1 MDFSLVLFFFRFQ
14 FLINYIFSL
23 IDHSQDFSNQKKEII
38 HHQCNHF
45 TFYSVFIDTH
55 DDPKI
60 EGKQNEEFYRK
71 ESFEQVEKIK
81 LSTIEYHFTR
91 GPPQDF
97 VYS

>member
-1 MDFSLVLFFFRFQ
+1 LDFSLVLFFFRFQ
-14 FLINYIFSL
+14 FLINYIF
-23 IDHSQDFSNQKKEII
+23 